1 MFDEFLRLL
10 FKSLFFLSHS
20 TITNSTILRIVFK
33 KQTHTTS
40 IEYWLNCTCTTSKL
54 ISCEC
59 PAPSICIGRFCTVF
73 GLLYVILILR
83 SNAVNYQC
91 FWRWFSKAT
100 EKTLCESRK
109 WFVIKTEKTCIRV
122 VVKSIDCTN
131 KFNHTNS
138 IECIYWMTTTK
149 FITDW
154 FKVQWYD
161 TRHA

>member
-1 MFDEFLRLL
+1 MRSLIFARDLKSQVLTFYFPYRRVCNKSRACIYFFYYYRCRILFKCLLNISSMFDEFLRLL

-40 IEYWLNCTCTTSKL
+40 IEYWLNCTCTTSKI

-59 PAPSICIGRFCTVF
+59 PAPSICFGKFCTVF

-91 FWRWFSKAT
+91 F
-100 EKTLCESRK
+100 
-109 WFVIKTEKTCIRV
+109 
-122 VVKSIDCTN
+122 
-131 KFNHTNS
+131 
-138 IECIYWMTTTK
+138 
-149 FITDW
+149 
-154 FKVQWYD
+154 
-161 TRHA
+161 